1 MGCGSLP
8 QSSAPQSLDIDAL
21 KWIGDTADPLA
32 HLLTEPASCVGDKD
46 NAAVKRGE
54 LLFES
59 PLLLGGQA
67 AKVGLSCAACHR
79 NGRDNPDFFLVGI
92 SGAPGTADVTNGFF
106 SKQRADDDFNPVPIP
121 DLASVGGRTRVDRME
136 TGRLEKFL
144 AAQVVEEF
152 EGQTP
157 HQMIVDDLA
166 AYIRALDH
174 GNCSPDQTRSQSWRD
189 ELELLRAGARH
200 INEDASPAHDAYIDA
215 MRAALGRLNA
225 RFQSTESEPVREYLV
240 TLSRQL
246 QDYPDMTVTDRE
258 LKTLEDQ
265 LLFLEPYSFYQ
276 RETLAAALR

>member
-32 HLLTEPASCVGDKD
+32 HLLTEPASCAGDND

-79 NGRDNPDFFLVGI
+79 NGRDNPDFFLIGI

-121 DLASVGGRTRVDRME
+121 DLASAGGRMRVDRME

-152 EGQTP
+152 EGQPP

-174 GNCSPDQTRSQSWRD
+174 GNCDPDQARSQSWRD

-246 QDYPDMTVTDRE
+246 QNYPDMTVTDRE
-258 LKTLEDQ
+258 LKTLEDR
-265 LLFLEPYSFYQ
+265 LLFLEPHSFYQ

>member
-1 MGCGSLP
+1 MGCGSLL

-32 HLLTEPASCVGDKD
+32 HLLTEPVSCVGDKD

-121 DLASVGGRTRVDRME
+121 DLASAGGRTRVDRRE
-136 TGRLEKFL
+136 AGRLEKFL

-152 EGQTP
+152 EGQP
-157 HQMIVDDLA
+157 PQQMIVDDLA

-174 GNCSPDQTRSQSWRD
+174 GNCDPDQTRSQSWRD
-189 ELELLRAGARH
+189 ELELLRAAASH
-200 INEDASPAHDAYIDA
+200 INEDASPADDAYIDA

-225 RFQSTESEPVREYLV
+225 RFQSTESEAVREYLV

-246 QDYPDMTVTDRE
+246 QNYPDMTVTDRD
-258 LKTLEDQ
+258 LKSLEDQ
-265 LLFLEPYSFYQ
+265 LLLLEPYSFYQ